1 MTILTVPN
9 LGSFPTF
16 NLSSLLTQ
24 PTDESP
30 AEDSPVGLAPVD
42 ELQLSSGDEDPSFEL
57 VRADTRLHTRTQLR
71 IDEDG
76 SIRFKSRT
84 NLRYK
89 YEFEAADGTR
99 IQIKVRANLSYAAK
113 LDEDGDLKIRV
124 RAKLQVS
131 LLQESVNS
139 NAASLL
145 SLGENDELFSA
156 LTEALAAFNDVVT
169 HVTSD
174 ILNGESLDGD
184 RLITGLVSAFNE
196 LADAIDFT
204 QPNALPQTDLPTS
217 IEPLADE
224 ATLAESST
232 SPEPLVIP
240 DAPPPIDVLQQETL
254 TAIKLVENSPLAEV
268 SAINEPAALAET
280 VDFQSL
286 RLQLRYRF
294 TESLYQLL
302 DLFDGSDD
310 QPSTLT
316 RLSYRL
322 SAKLSLSARFDA
334 ASGGEPEVPAFD
346 ASA

>member
-9 LGSFPTF
+9 LGSFLTF

-30 AEDSPVGLAPVD
+30 AEDSLVGLASVD
-42 ELQLSSGDEDPSFEL
+42 ELQLNSGEEDPSFEL
-57 VRADTRLHTRTQLR
+57 VRANTRLHTHTQLR

-76 SIRFKSRT
+76 SIQFKSRT
-84 NLRYK
+84 YLRYK

-99 IQIKVRANLSYAAK
+99 IQIKVRANLSCAAK

-139 NAASLL
+139 DAASLL
-145 SLGENDELFSA
+145 SLGKNDELFSA
-156 LTEALAAFNDVVT
+156 LTESLATFNNVVT

-174 ILNGESLDGD
+174 ILNDESLDGD
-184 RLITGLVSAFNE
+184 RLITDLVNAFNE
-196 LADAIDFT
+196 LANAIDST

-217 IEPLADE
+217 IESG
-224 ATLAESST
+224 TAET
-232 SPEPLVIP
+232 AETPT
-240 DAPPPIDVLQQETL
+240 DV
-254 TAIKLVENSPLAEV
+254 AVD
-268 SAINEPAALAET
+268 EPAALAET

-286 RLQLRYRF
+286 RLRLRFRF
-294 TESLYQLL
+294 TESLYRLL
-302 DLFDGSDD
+302 DLFEGSND
-310 QPSTLT
+310 QPSTVTQLN
-316 RLSYRL
+316 YQL
-322 SAKLSLSARFDA
+322 SAKLNLSARFDVA
-334 ASGGEPEVPAFD
+334 NGGEPEVPAFN